1 MRIPIAHALSYPDRV
16 DSGAKPLDVVSI
28 SNLQFEAPDLDRFPC
43 LSLARQAAEAGGAM
57 PAVLNAANEVA
68 VDAFLNEKIRFI
80 DIPSL
85 ISKVMDKFSPEVPIN
100 LDEVLLVDQSARKIA
115 YKVLKNT
122 FQS

>member
-1 MRIPIAHALSYPDRV
+1 
-16 DSGAKPLDVVSI
+16 
-28 SNLQFEAPDLDRFPC
+28 
-43 LSLARQAAEAGGAM
+43 SLARQAAEAGGAM

>member
-1 MRIPIAHALSYPDRV
+1 MRIPIAHALSYPDRI
-16 DSGAKPLDVVSI
+16 DSGAKPLDIVSI

-57 PAVLNAANEVA
+57 PAVLNAANEIA
-68 VDAFLNEKIRFI
+68 VEGFLNEKIRFI

-85 ISKVMDKFSPEVPIN
+85 ISEVMEKFSPKAPIN
-100 LDEVLLVDQSARKIA
+100 LDEVLIVDQSARKIA
-115 YKVLKNT
+115 CKVLKNT